1 MEVKKSTVKTR
12 KRHPYGIHHYNQVP
26 QHVKIETIH
35 SIDENEQQ
43 VGQQE
48 HPITPWFFASK

>member
-26 QHVKIETIH
+26 QHVKIETIQ

-43 VGQQE
+43 MGQQE
-48 HPITPWFFASK
+48 HPITP